1 MFSEMLSKFAEHFQK
16 VLRDEYLAC
25 LANSFTCA
33 IVSLLAMLKVRQC
46 QNEFMKSSFLQKYE
60 QIIVK
65 ISALTTQVRNPEN
78 FLFVFWEK
86 Q

>member
-33 IVSLLAMLKVRQC
+33 IVSLLVMLKVRQC

>member
-1 MFSEMLSKFAEHFQK
+1 MFSEMLSKLAKHFQK
-16 VLRDEYLAC
+16 VLSDEYLAC

-33 IVSLLAMLKVRQC
+33 IVSLLVMLKVRQC